1 MRIGYNQ
8 IREIRRSRDNVPDY
22 RTAAFVL
29 ALEKIADAY
38 LEFGIGH

>member
-1 MRIGYNQ
+1 MRN
-8 IREIRRSRDNVPDY
+8 SRNNIADY